1 MEVDYTMA
9 KESFDKEIQFLRLL
23 ALTGG
28 NYDRQQFAGRLGIS
42 VHTFDKTIRRLK
54 EVNGDADFAD
64 LFRYNY
70 ADSAEPVLLF
80 LYRAKSMKE
89 SESRRLPIILTA
101 LKQESMT
108 AAALLDICD
117 EQLMD
122 SHAAPPDEKTIRSD
136 LRYLEEIGVICREP
150 GGRPYRYRLNN
161 DLTECLTREE
171 LIELYEFVDIM
182 ANTQIPSVQGY
193 LLRDNLKKALKAA
206 TSESSDDSWQEE
218 WLEPF
223 SYRYHYDARILDEA
237 HLYTLLRLIREHRFI
252 SFQYYS
258 PSRKRSYTAQNTN
271 PLFTQDSEPRRQHML
286 PLRVVYDHQYGRWYL
301 LGTTPGG
308 RIVKYR
314 MDGIVDITAEEE
326 ADTLLCEQH
335 TAKLDEHTRYSWLVD
350 TGRTFTVRARFF
362 KPALPQND
370 FIQERVRM
378 QGQWGEII
386 EEDSRSFIYEIKVN
400 GYTEIR
406 PWLRSFGSSCEV
418 LEPAALRN
426 SLIEEW
432 KELMSDYESI

>member
-1 MEVDYTMA
+1 MA

-89 SESRRLPIILTA
+89 SETRRLPVILTA
-101 LKQESMT
+101 LKQEPMT
-108 AAALLDICD
+108 AASLLDVCD
-117 EQLMD
+117 EQLVD
-122 SHAAPPDEKTIRSD
+122 SAAAPPDEKTIRSD

-161 DLTECLTREE
+161 DLTDCLSREE

-193 LLRDNLKKALKAA
+193 LLRDNLKKALKA
-206 TSESSDDSWQEE
+206 TSSEQLEDSWQEE
-218 WLEPF
+218 WREPF

-237 HLYTLLRLIREHRFI
+237 HLYTLLRMIREQRYI
-252 SFQYYS
+252 SFQYYT

-271 PLFTQDSEPRRQHML
+271 PLFSRASEPRRQHML

-301 LGTTPGG
+301 LGTTRGG
-308 RIVKYR
+308 RIVKFR
-314 MDGIVDITAEEE
+314 MDGIVDIIAEEE
-326 ADTLLCEQH
+326 ADKLLFDEYVSR
-335 TAKLDEHTRYSWLVD
+335 LDERTRYSWLVD
-350 TGRTFTVRARFF
+350 TSRTVTVRARFF
-362 KPALPQND
+362 KPLPPQND

-378 QGQWGEII
+378 QGQWGCIT
-386 EEDSRSFIYEIKVN
+386 EEDQYSFIYEIQVN

-418 LEPAALRN
+418 LEPAPLRE

-432 KELMSDYESI
+432 KELMNDYESV